1 VVTLLVLAAFVL
13 SVIAVIVIVWIT
25 RRRQVSVLEKEGI
38 QTAMQLDV
46 AKDGPQAFEAAVAA
60 SQEARRARLSREDRI
75 RRILT
80 PVTFGLSGLIVIFA
94 LAAFFLAGDREAATV
109 CAMLA
114 AFSFSFNTIAYL
126 SAKHGR
132 QKAAHSALRVD
143 QSL

>member
-13 SVIAVIVIVWIT
+13 SVIAVIIAVIVSVT

-60 SQEARRARLSREDRI
+60 SQKAHRARLSRKERI

-80 PVTFGLSGLIVIFA
+80 PIAFGLSGLIVIFA

-109 CAMLA
+109 CAMMA
-114 AFSFSFNTIAYL
+114 AFSFSFTTIAYL
-126 SAKHGR
+126 SAKHAR
-132 QKAAHSALRVD
+132 
-143 QSL
+143 